1 MQIQVNTDA
10 SLASSAELIDKVQSQ
25 VEAAL
30 SHVSVRVSRV
40 EVHLSDE
47 CAHKHGPQDIRC
59 LLEVRLRGR
68 RPTVTTAHEA
78 TVDAAV
84 ASAADKMSRQL
95 QHAIERQRSKAL
107 AV

>member
-1 MQIQVNTDA
+1 MQVQVNTDA
-10 SLASSAELIDKVQSQ
+10 SLESSAGLISH
-25 VEAAL
+25 VESLVESAL
-30 SHVSVRVSRV
+30 SHVSVRVTRV

-68 RPTVTTAHEA
+68 RPTVVTAHEA
-78 TVDAAV
+78 TIDQAV
-84 ASAADKMSRQL
+84 AAAADKMSRQI